1 MAIKTAYW
9 IVAAILMIV
18 IAGKMSEIFTP
29 LSYIVNDLTY
39 CILVLF
45 TYCIYFVLVV
55 WVMIQIPE
63 WIESVSHIGTIVWLF
78 GMNALGYYIPEVLT
92 NHINSLS
99 SKKCTE
105 KNPRTKAVCDVLL
118 CITLITI
125 VTIALSPLIGGKV
138 PWR

>member
-1 MAIKTAYW
+1 MAIKIVYW

-18 IAGKMSEIFTP
+18 IAGEMSELFTP

-39 CILVLF
+39 CILILF
-45 TYCIYFVLVV
+45 TYIVYFVLVV

-63 WIESVSHIGTIVWLF
+63 WIESVSYIGTIAWLF
-78 GMNALGYYIPEVLT
+78 GMNALGYYIPVVLA
-92 NHINSLS
+92 NHIDRLS

-105 KNPRTKAVCDVLL
+105 KNPGTKAVCDVLL
-118 CITLITI
+118 CITLIAI
-125 VTIALSPLIGGKV
+125 VTIALSPLIGAKV

>member
-1 MAIKTAYW
+1 MAIKIVYW

-29 LSYIVNDLTY
+29 LNYIVNDLTY
-39 CILVLF
+39 CVLTLF
-45 TYCIYFVLVV
+45 TYIIYFVLVV
-55 WVMIQIPE
+55 WVMIQIPK

-92 NHINSLS
+92 SHINSLS

-105 KNPRTKAVCDVLL
+105 KNQGTKAVCDVLL
-118 CITLITI
+118 CITLIAI

>member
-1 MAIKTAYW
+1 MAIEIVYW

-18 IAGKMSEIFTP
+18 IADEMSEIFTQ

-39 CILVLF
+39 CILILF
-45 TYCIYFVLVV
+45 TYIVYFVLVV

-63 WIESVSHIGTIVWLF
+63 WIESVSYIGTIAWLF

-92 NHINSLS
+92 DHINSLS
-99 SKKCTE
+99 SKKCME
-105 KNPRTKAVCDVLL
+105 KNPGTKAVCDVLL
-118 CITLITI
+118 CITLIAIATI
-125 VTIALSPLIGGKV
+125 VLSPLIGGKV